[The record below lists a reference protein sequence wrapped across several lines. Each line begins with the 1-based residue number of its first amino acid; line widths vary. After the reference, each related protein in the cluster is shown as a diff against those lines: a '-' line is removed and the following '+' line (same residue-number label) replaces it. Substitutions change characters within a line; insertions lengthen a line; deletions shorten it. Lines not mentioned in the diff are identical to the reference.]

1 MPMPQESNPSA
12 ITEEKHD
19 AIAYHPALPTIAE
32 AKADYQQVT
41 SDHVPYLVSIPLD
54 KQPLQSGQAQEIKIV
69 SWNVLQ
75 SDAYNGFAPVGNR
88 GTYGETKE
96 EENARHERIATSI
109 AKFSQVY
116 EPQFITL
123 QEISATS
130 TDTLYKMIKDKLGDH
145 YDFVKCHDE
154 IVDLNGCITLYNKKQ
169 FEVSK
174 SPEFNQMKGFK
185 YSALGGIKT
194 NFSMIGNPE
203 FKINI
208 ANIHADFNH
217 HPVSHENNVK
227 TFLNGDEDSAVSVV
241 IGDFNCN
248 IAPVVAKKKN
258 ITTSVAPEMFRNGMQ
273 GACAIDGCFYSLNH
287 SGNKQAEIHHL
298 DPKTGSCYTDDQLSP
313 IETNTLNPAQ
323 KNEIESY
330 RMIMCVDDTMRDA
343 KICEN
348 DEFTLLT
355 YQIFLQKQFNSSSMI
370 VRFSR
375 NLNNENGLS
384 IELSKE
390 VFDELE
396 KTNNP
401 NFQLDIL
408 DNSSGA
414 CCFYVVSAADRNIPE
429 LKKAIQK
436 SINARALK
444 DFNAK
449 IDSLEAKSIDPG
461 IISKFRA
468 LSETI
473 LCAPIYA
480 SGEPYATIIEHFT
493 KEAENPSL
501 SLKSVEDSAIQLDN
515 KLFGK
520 PPIKDLKV
528 KVCIC
533 ALLGALSGIVVEA
546 AVVAAFT
553 VSTGGFGAF
562 VAVMLGA
569 AKGFGLVD
577 IGTAAAGTMIGG
589 AASFFSTRSKQEEYN
604 AAKRETIAKID
615 KNVVGAMVVVC
626 PAFGKCAP

>member
-1 MPMPQESNPSA
+1 
-12 ITEEKHD
+12 
-19 AIAYHPALPTIAE
+19 
-32 AKADYQQVT
+32 
-41 SDHVPYLVSIPLD
+41 
-54 KQPLQSGQAQEIKIV
+54 
-69 SWNVLQ
+69 
-75 SDAYNGFAPVGNR
+75 
-88 GTYGETKE
+88 
-96 EENARHERIATSI
+96 
-109 AKFSQVY
+109 
-116 EPQFITL
+116 
-123 QEISATS
+123 
-130 TDTLYKMIKDKLGDH
+130 
-145 YDFVKCHDE
+145 
-154 IVDLNGCITLYNKKQ
+154 
-169 FEVSK
+169 
-174 SPEFNQMKGFK
+174 
-185 YSALGGIKT
+185 
-194 NFSMIGNPE
+194 MIGNPE

-227 TFLNGDEDSAVSVV
+227 TFLNGDEDSSVSVV

-258 ITTSVAPEMFRNGMQ
+258 ITTSVVPEMFRNGAQ
-273 GACAIDGCFYSLNH
+273 GACAIDGCFYSLNY

-298 DPKTGSCYTDDQLSP
+298 DPKTGNCYTDDQLSP
-313 IETNTLNPAQ
+313 IETNTLSPAQ

-355 YQIFLQKQFNSSSMI
+355 YQTFLQKQFNNFSMI

-401 NFQLDIL
+401 NFQFDML
-408 DNSSGA
+408 DNSSGGFP
-414 CCFYVVSAADRNIPE
+414 FYIVSAADKNIPE

-444 DFNAK
+444 DFNTK
-449 IDSLEAKSIDPG
+449 IDSLEAKSIDPD

-468 LSETI
+468 LSAAI
-473 LCAPIYA
+473 LCASIYA
-480 SGEPYATIIEHFT
+480 SSEPYSTVIEHFT

-501 SLKSVEDSAIQLDN
+501 SLKSIEDSAIQLDN

-520 PPIKDLKV
+520 PPMKDIRV

-533 ALLGALSGIVVEA
+533 ALFGALAGIVVEA
-546 AVVAAFT
+546 AIVAAFT
-553 VSTGGFGAF
+553 VSTGGFVAF

-569 AKGFGLVD
+569 VKGFSLVD
-577 IGTAAAGTMIGG
+577 IGTAVAGTVIGG
-589 AASFFSTRSKQEEYN
+589 SASFFSTRSKQEEYN
-604 AAKRETIAKID
+604 ASKRETIGKID
-615 KNVVGAMVVVC
+615 ENIVNAMLVIY
-626 PAFGKCAP
+626 PAFGKCTF